1 MMKRLITDRA
11 ADLPRLREIVKVHPT
26 VRTGNAL
33 CILFLCVLLLI
44 AAKQPLQEVLRRNIL
59 LLRAKDRRTVARGA
73 AHTYILFTLAARPD
87 LHDVHNRFIAAAFF
101 TDHGDIPFHRSQNIS
116 A

>member
-1 MMKRLITDRA
+1 MRS
-11 ADLPRLREIVKVHPT
+11 
-26 VRTGNAL
+26 
-33 CILFLCVLLLI
+33 
-44 AAKQPLQEVLRRNIL
+44 
-59 LLRAKDRRTVARGA
+59 A
-73 AHTYILFTLAARPD
+73 AHTYIFFTSTARTD